1 MTLRKNGPVLL
12 VVAESPIVTTAPC
25 LRFHD
30 VASADSTR
38 LRAWTNDADGPRVLL
53 CNGLGTNPQSWPAL
67 LTPDCGVNVV
77 SWNHRGVG
85 GSQRP
90 PDGRVDLDAY
100 VEDALA
106 VMDDAGLASAVVA
119 SWSAG
124 VTVAFELAHRHPE
137 RVDGILAVAG
147 VPGDT
152 FSTMLAPW
160 HVPTVLSRPLMVSL
174 ARATTVLGHLE
185 APLVRRFPWTP
196 TTTRLLQRTGAIGR
210 DADPA
215 HVQAMVTEFCSTHPA
230 WYARLALGVAEHGR
244 VSLSGIDVPTTFVA
258 GRRDLLTS
266 AASMRSAADRVTGSR
281 FLQLDA
287 THFIPLE
294 HPDVVHE
301 ELLALL
307 DRVGSAEPCAP
318 HGGGS

>member
-1 MTLRKNGPVLL
+1 MTTVPRLRM
-12 VVAESPIVTTAPC
+12 
-25 LRFHD
+25 HD
-30 VASADSTR
+30 VTSADGTR
-38 LRAWTNDADGPRVLL
+38 LRAWTNDADGPTVLL
-53 CNGLGTNPQSWPAL
+53 SNGLGTNPQSWPSL
-67 LTPDCGVNVV
+67 LAPDCGVNVV

-90 PDGRVDLDAY
+90 PDGRVDLDAF
-100 VEDALA
+100 VEDAIS
-106 VMDDAGLASAVVA
+106 VMDDAGLESAVVA

-137 RVDGILAVAG
+137 RVKGILAVAG

-160 HVPTVLSRPLMVSL
+160 HVPAPVAKAFMVSL
-174 ARATTVLGHLE
+174 ARATRVVGHLE
-185 APLVRRFPWTP
+185 APVTQNIPWTP
-196 TTTRLLQRTGAIGR
+196 TTTRLLQRTGAIDR
-210 DADPA
+210 AADTA
-215 HVQAMVTEFCSTHPA
+215 HVQDMVREFFSTHPA
-230 WYARLALGVAEHGR
+230 WYARLALGVSKHAR

-266 AASMRSAADRVTGSR
+266 AAAMRTAADRVAGSR

-294 HPDVVHE
+294 KPEVVRE
-301 ELLALL
+301 ELLDLVRRA
-307 DRVGSAEPCAP
+307 D
-318 HGGGS
+318 